1 MVQIKLF
8 RDHTPEMEKFEKQI
22 NAFLSEH
29 KDTIIV
35 KDIKYT
41 ADYVNP
47 NNSAWQNWTA
57 MVIYE
62 VVENNA
68 CVIWYNQ
75 TFTSAAP

>member
-41 ADYVNP
+41 AEYPNP
-47 NNSAWQNWTA
+47 GNGAWQNCTV

-62 VVENNA
+62 VVEDN
-68 CVIWYNQ
+68 
-75 TFTSAAP
+75 S

>member
-8 RDHTPEMEKFEKQI
+8 RDRTPYMEKVEKQI
-22 NAFLSEH
+22 NTFLSEH

-41 ADYVNP
+41 AAYPNP
-47 NNSAWQNWTA
+47 HNSAWQNWTA

-62 VVENNA
+62 VMEDKA
-68 CVIWYNQ
+68 
-75 TFTSAAP
+75 

>member
-8 RDHTPEMEKFEKQI
+8 RDRTPDMEKFEKQV
-22 NAFLSEH
+22 NTFLSEN

-41 ADYVNP
+41 ADYPNP
-47 NNSAWQNWTA
+47 HNSAWQNWTV

-62 VVENNA
+62 KVESK
-68 CVIWYNQ
+68 
-75 TFTSAAP
+75 SAARE

>member
-1 MVQIKLF
+1 
-8 RDHTPEMEKFEKQI
+8 MEKVEKQI

-41 ADYVNP
+41 AEYPNP
-47 NNSAWQNWTA
+47 SNGAWQNWTV

-62 VVENNA
+62 VVEDN
-68 CVIWYNQ
+68 
-75 TFTSAAP
+75 S

>member
-8 RDHTPEMEKFEKQI
+8 RDHTPEMEKFEKLV
-22 NAFLSEH
+22 NNFLSEH
-29 KDTIIV
+29 KDKIIV

-62 VVENNA
+62 VVGDN
-68 CVIWYNQ
+68 V
-75 TFTSAAP
+75 

>member
-8 RDHTPEMEKFEKQI
+8 RDHTPEMEKFEKLV
-22 NAFLSEH
+22 NNFPSEH
-29 KDTIIV
+29 KDKIIV

-62 VVENNA
+62 VVGDN
-68 CVIWYNQ
+68 VV
-75 TFTSAAP
+75 

>member
-8 RDHTPEMEKFEKQI
+8 RERTPDMEKVEKQI

-68 CVIWYNQ
+68 
-75 TFTSAAP
+75 

>member
-8 RDHTPEMEKFEKQI
+8 RERTPDMEKVEKQI

-29 KDTIIV
+29 KDTIVV

-47 NNSAWQNWTA
+47 NNSAWQNWTV

-62 VVENNA
+62 VVENKG
-68 CVIWYNQ
+68 
-75 TFTSAAP
+75 

>member
-8 RDHTPEMEKFEKQI
+8 RDHTPEMEKFEMQV
-22 NAFLSEH
+22 NNFLCEH
-29 KDTIIV
+29 KDMIIV

-47 NNSAWQNWTA
+47 NNSAWQNWTV

-68 CVIWYNQ
+68 
-75 TFTSAAP
+75 

>member
-8 RDHTPEMEKFEKQI
+8 RDRTPDMEKFEKLV
-22 NAFLSEH
+22 NTFLSEN

-41 ADYVNP
+41 ADYPNP
-47 NNSAWQNWTA
+47 HNSAWQNWTV

-62 VVENNA
+62 TVESKA
-68 CVIWYNQ
+68 TIRE
-75 TFTSAAP
+75 

>member
-8 RDHTPEMEKFEKQI
+8 RDHTPEMEKFEKLV
-22 NAFLSEH
+22 NNFLSEH

-35 KDIKYT
+35 KDIKYR

-62 VVENNA
+62 VVGDNVE
-68 CVIWYNQ
+68 
-75 TFTSAAP
+75 

>member
-8 RDHTPEMEKFEKQI
+8 KDHTPYMEKFEKQV
-22 NAFLSEH
+22 NRFLSEH

-62 VVENNA
+62 VMEDKA
-68 CVIWYNQ
+68 
-75 TFTSAAP
+75 

>member
-8 RDHTPEMEKFEKQI
+8 RDRTHEMEKFEKQI
-22 NAFLSEH
+22 NDFLSEH

-62 VVENNA
+62 VVEDNA
-68 CVIWYNQ
+68 
-75 TFTSAAP
+75 

>member
-8 RDHTPEMEKFEKQI
+8 RDHTPDMEKFEKQI
-22 NAFLSEH
+22 NTFLREQEGR
-29 KDTIIV
+29 IV
-35 KDIKYT
+35 VNDIKYT

-62 VVENNA
+62 VVGDNVE
-68 CVIWYNQ
+68 
-75 TFTSAAP
+75 

>member
-8 RDHTPEMEKFEKQI
+8 RDHTPEMEKFEKKI
-22 NAFLSEH
+22 NDFLSEH
-29 KDTIIV
+29 KGTIIV

-62 VVENNA
+62 VVEDNA
-68 CVIWYNQ
+68 
-75 TFTSAAP
+75 

>member
-1 MVQIKLF
+1 MVQIKLL
-8 RDHTPEMEKFEKQI
+8 RDHPPEMEKFEKLV
-22 NAFLSEH
+22 NNFLSEH

-41 ADYVNP
+41 ADYPNP
-47 NNSAWQNWTA
+47 NNSAWQSWTV

-68 CVIWYNQ
+68 
-75 TFTSAAP
+75 

>member
-22 NAFLSEH
+22 NTFLREQEGR
-29 KDTIIV
+29 IVV

-62 VVENNA
+62 VVENKG
-68 CVIWYNQ
+68 
-75 TFTSAAP
+75 

>member
-8 RDHTPEMEKFEKQI
+8 RDHTPEMEKFEKQV
-22 NAFLSEH
+22 NNFLCEH
-29 KDTIIV
+29 KDMIIV

-62 VVENNA
+62 VVGDN
-68 CVIWYNQ
+68 V
-75 TFTSAAP
+75 

>member
-8 RDHTPEMEKFEKQI
+8 RDRTHEMEKFEKLV
-22 NAFLSEH
+22 NDFLSEH

-62 VVENNA
+62 VVEDNA
-68 CVIWYNQ
+68 
-75 TFTSAAP
+75 

>member
-8 RDHTPEMEKFEKQI
+8 RDHTPEMEKFEKLV
-22 NAFLSEH
+22 NNFLSEH
-29 KDTIIV
+29 KDKIIV

-62 VVENNA
+62 VVGDNVE
-68 CVIWYNQ
+68 
-75 TFTSAAP
+75 

>member
-8 RDHTPEMEKFEKQI
+8 RDHTPEMEKFEEQV
-22 NAFLSEH
+22 NNFLSGH

-62 VVENNA
+62 VVENN
-68 CVIWYNQ
+68 
-75 TFTSAAP
+75 

>member
-8 RDHTPEMEKFEKQI
+8 RDRTPDMEKFEKQV
-22 NAFLSEH
+22 NTFLSEN

-41 ADYVNP
+41 ADYPNP
-47 NNSAWQNWTA
+47 HNSAWQNWTV

-62 VVENNA
+62 TVE
-68 CVIWYNQ
+68 
-75 TFTSAAP
+75 SKAAARE

>member
-22 NAFLSEH
+22 NTFLSEH

-62 VVENNA
+62 VVEDN
-68 CVIWYNQ
+68 
-75 TFTSAAP
+75 T

>member
-1 MVQIKLF
+1 MRNRNNVAHNTETAMVQIKLF

-62 VVENNA
+62 VKA
-68 CVIWYNQ
+68 
-75 TFTSAAP
+75 

>member
-8 RDHTPEMEKFEKQI
+8 RECTPDIEKVEKQI

-41 ADYVNP
+41 AEYP
-47 NNSAWQNWTA
+47 NSGNGAWQNWTV

-62 VVENNA
+62 VVEDN
-68 CVIWYNQ
+68 
-75 TFTSAAP
+75 S

>member
-8 RDHTPEMEKFEKQI
+8 RDHTPYMEKYEKQV
-22 NAFLSEH
+22 NNFLCEH

-35 KDIKYT
+35 RDIKYT
-41 ADYVNP
+41 ADYPNP
-47 NNSAWQNWTA
+47 NNSAWQIWTV

-68 CVIWYNQ
+68 
-75 TFTSAAP
+75 

>member
-8 RDHTPEMEKFEKQI
+8 RDRTPEMEKFEKQI
-22 NAFLSEH
+22 NAFLRDQE
-29 KDTIIV
+29 DRIVV

-62 VVENNA
+62 VVEDNA
-68 CVIWYNQ
+68 
-75 TFTSAAP
+75 